1 LRGETSV
8 TGFTFGKPIFE
19 HPHRHPM
26 PKIALIQQTASEDI
40 DNNFRR
46 GHASAIVALENG
58 ADIICFA
65 ELAFEPFYPQHPAT
79 PDSLAH
85 ARAIPNSITDAFAK
99 LAKKHKSVI
108 VLNQFERCG
117 NDTFDSSPVI
127 DADGSILGITRMIH
141 ITDYPCFHEK
151 GFYAPGDLDAPVFET
166 AHGKIGVAICYDRH
180 FPEYMRHLGIQG
192 AQLVLLPQAG
202 ATGEWPDGLYEAELR
217 VSAFQNGYFT
227 ALCNRVGQEQNLQF
241 AGESFV
247 CDPNGQVLAR
257 AGTDDEILYCEVD
270 FDQIESSN
278 AKRLFYPDRR
288 PNLYS
293 KWFCDQT
300 EP

>member
-1 LRGETSV
+1 
-8 TGFTFGKPIFE
+8 
-19 HPHRHPM
+19 M
-26 PKIALIQQTASEDI
+26 PKIALIQQTASADI
-40 DNNFRR
+40 DSNFRR
-46 GHASAIVALENG
+46 GHTSAIAALENG
-58 ADIICFA
+58 ADIVCFA

-79 PDSLAH
+79 PDALSH
-85 ARAIPNSITDAFAK
+85 ARAIPNSITDAFAE

-117 NDTFDSSPVI
+117 DNTFDSSPVI

-151 GFYAPGDLDAPVFET
+151 GFYAPGDLGAPVFET

-180 FPEYMRHLGIQG
+180 FPEYMRYLGIQG

-227 ALCNRVGQEQNLQF
+227 ALCNRVGKEQNLHF

-247 CDPNGQVLAR
+247 CDPNGQVVAR
-257 AGTDDEILYCEVD
+257 AGSEGDEILYCEID
-270 FDQIESSN
+270 FDQIETSS

-293 KWFCDQT
+293 HWFSDQ
-300 EP
+300 PKL